1 MNKVLTKPKII
12 LENNKPS
19 GVILNWKDFQEIL
32 EKIEDIYDLSEI
44 KKAKRKKFRKFEDFL
59 KEYGL
64 RNIYRKGSRKRS
76 QKITQKLSE

>member
-1 MNKVLTKPKII
+1 MANQIITKPKII
-12 LENNKPS
+12 LDNGKPT

-44 KKAKRKKFRKFEDFL
+44 KKMKFRKLDDFL

-64 RNIYRKGSRKRS
+64 RMR
-76 QKITQKLSE
+76 

>member
-1 MNKVLTKPKII
+1 MANQIFIKPKII
-12 LENNKPS
+12 LENGKPS

-44 KKAKRKKFRKFEDFL
+44 RRIKKKNFRKFDDFL

-64 RNIYRKGSRKRS
+64 RNIYRKESRKRS
-76 QKITQKLSE
+76 QKIT

>member
-1 MNKVLTKPKII
+1 MMSKVLTKPKII

-19 GVILNWKDFQEIL
+19 GVILDWKDFQEIL

-44 KKAKRKKFRKFEDFL
+44 KKMKKMKFRKFDDFL

-64 RNIYRKGSRKRS
+64 RNIYRKESRKRS
-76 QKITQKLSE
+76 

>member
-1 MNKVLTKPKII
+1 MANKIFTKLKII
-12 LENNKPS
+12 FENSRPT

-44 KKAKRKKFRKFEDFL
+44 KKVKKRQFRKFDDFL

-64 RNIYRKGSRKRS
+64 RNIYRKESRKRS
-76 QKITQKLSE
+76 